1 METKKMKKPNTIKLT
16 ADEIKDLGDIR
27 NNFSKI
33 TLMIGEIE
41 ITSKS
46 LEMRKEELMASLR
59 KLDEKQGDIK
69 KKLEDKY
76 GKGSISLDTGEFT
89 PTQE

>member
-1 METKKMKKPNTIKLT
+1 MAKKQEKSNSIKLT
-16 ADEIKDLGDIR
+16 TDEIKDLGDIR
-27 NNFSKI
+27 NNFSNI
-33 TLMIGEIE
+33 TLMIGEVE
-41 ITSKS
+41 INSKS
-46 LEMRKEELMASLR
+46 LEMRKEELMAGLR